1 MNLVWEPGKDEQ
13 GYVVCISVSCDNGQ
27 ITSTKSNVENI
38 FSKSNV
44 ENIFTT
50 TAALWNVTKLWI
62 LKKWILSGQQE
73 KIMGFEYCEEYL
85 RSILNK
91 ILLWQC

>member
-1 MNLVWEPGKDEQ
+1 MNFLWEPGNDKQ
-13 GYVVCISVSCDNGQ
+13 GYIVCISVSRDNGE
-27 ITSTKSNVENI
+27 ITSTKRNVEII
-38 FSKSNV
+38 FSTNTV
-44 ENIFTT
+44 W
-50 TAALWNVTKLWI
+50 WNVAKLWI

-73 KIMGFEYCEEYL
+73 KIMDFEYCEEYL

>member
-1 MNLVWEPGKDEQ
+1 MNFLWEPENDKQ
-13 GYVVCISVSCDNGQ
+13 GYIVCISVSRDNGE
-27 ITSTKSNVENI
+27 ITSSKRNVEII
-38 FSKSNV
+38 FSTNTV
-44 ENIFTT
+44 W
-50 TAALWNVTKLWI
+50 WNVAKLWI

-73 KIMGFEYCEEYL
+73 KIMDFEYCEEYL